1 MQSYAAFEGS
11 TIQFCRDFGVPQ
23 QTLYS
28 QLKRRQVISISKRRL
43 SNVKVPADTSSFIK
57 AQVPSSTITLHTEHA
72 KLSLSSQCD
81 PMWLA
86 TLLKG
91 LSE

>member
-1 MQSYAAFEGS
+1 MQSYAAYEGS
-11 TIQFCRDFGVPQ
+11 TIQFCRDFSVPQ

-28 QLKRRQVISISKRRL
+28 QLKRRQVATINKRDFA
-43 SNVKVPADTSSFIK
+43 NVKVSIDESSFVK
-57 AQVPSSTITLHTEHA
+57 AQVPLSNIVLHTEHA
-72 KLSLSSQCD
+72 KLCLSGQCD
-81 PMWLA
+81 PLWLA